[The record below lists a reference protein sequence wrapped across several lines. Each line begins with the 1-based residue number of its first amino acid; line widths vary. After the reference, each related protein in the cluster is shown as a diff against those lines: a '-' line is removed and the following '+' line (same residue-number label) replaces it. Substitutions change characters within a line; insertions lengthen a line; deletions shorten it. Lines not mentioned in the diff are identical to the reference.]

1 MGRKVEIFH
10 GKIAYTVPLILLTLV
25 STGVY
30 ILVFFNPEWAV
41 RIDRLTG
48 ATALT
53 LIGTVMTL
61 VEFRRMY
68 KHRLLSDTPASTVR
82 AAAAGFVE
90 VGGRVVP
97 VHTVRS
103 PLAGLKCVYCA
114 WTIDRYTSD
123 VDSGYRWDT
132 IDGDEIVMPFF
143 VKDATGR
150 IHMQPIG
157 AKFDISASVTWHH
170 PKKYS
175 THYDAVRGIF
185 LLWKEGRSPRVDPA
199 KIGVRR
205 ERSALDEGSPEPGD
219 LRYREFL
226 LEPGDHVYVAGTVVP
241 AKSAPGGREIRR
253 GDSERTFII
262 SRFNEKFMKE
272 TLKDYTLFLGLGIF
286 MMIVGT
292 LGLVATVANLL

>member
-1 MGRKVEIFH
+1 MGMKVKIFH
-10 GKIAYTVPLILLTLV
+10 DRLAYSVPIAIMSLAAIC
-25 STGVY
+25 VY
-30 ILVFFNPEWAV
+30 ILAMLNSEWAV

-48 ATALT
+48 ATAMT

-68 KHRLLSDTPASTVR
+68 KHRLLADTPTSTVR

-97 VHTVRS
+97 ALSVRS
-103 PLAGLKCVYCA
+103 PLSGRKSAYCA
-114 WTIDRYTSD
+114 WCIDRYTHDS
-123 VDSGYRWDT
+123 DSGYRWET
-132 IDGDEIVMPFF
+132 VDGDEIALPFF

-150 IHMQPIG
+150 IHVQPVG
-157 AKFDISASVTWHH
+157 AKFDLAASVTWHH

-292 LGLVATVANLL
+292 LGLVATVANL